1 MSNQNHKKGGQII
14 IPTNNNQLKWKNY
27 IRNKLA
33 FNWDCF
39 IEIPMDNNTHC
50 TIVDTNEV
58 FDLSEGHFTNIEK
71 NMLIYLLKEVCNEDS
86 YNNYKYFITIRS
98 MYDSPNY
105 YIVLT
110 FIH

>member
-1 MSNQNHKKGGQII
+1 MSNQNHEKGGQII

-58 FDLSEGHFTNIEK
+58 FDLAEGHFTNIEK
-71 NMLIYLLKEVCNEDS
+71 NMLIYLLKQVCKEYGN
-86 YNNYKYFITIRS
+86 KYFITTRS
-98 MYDSPNY
+98 IYNSDNY

-110 FIH
+110 LIH